1 MLTLIVNYF
10 SYTSLAFAAMTESMY
25 CTAVWIR
32 GMNIYQVNRYTQTE
46 EVYMVFWM
54 LWWPLRSQ
62 VLTLYNTCIWQCLYF
77 KTVLALFFCISI
89 TFMSFMTTYDG
100 YVQIT
105 LLVLGWALWEWCYHI
120 HALLLAYTWSFWYCS
135 CTFLVKM
142 TWAIRWSMLK
152 VVKCLSVV
160 KLL

>member
-62 VLTLYNTCIWQCLYF
+62 VLTLYNTRIWQCLYF
-77 KTVLALFFCISI
+77 KTQCWHCIFLHFYYFHELYDNIWWLRADNTASTRVSSVRVVLSYTCSTIGLHMIF
-89 TFMSFMTTYDG
+89 
-100 YVQIT
+100 
-105 LLVLGWALWEWCYHI
+105 LVLQLHVPSQDDLGHQVI
-120 HALLLAYTWSFWYCS
+120 NVKS
-135 CTFLVKM
+135 C
-142 TWAIRWSMLK
+142 
-152 VVKCLSVV
+152 
-160 KLL
+160 